1 MYIAILY
8 APLPRKGMLRDGQLM
23 SAVAQWKVRYM
34 HIRTHVSGPHASTPA
49 SGVVY
54 MLHANLT
61 EFLQLQQGTNICS
74 SSISDSEFEVCFF
87 TRVCTYMYTRTI
99 FSQHTC
105 CARNCYRT
113 QYCVCCEI
121 SVYNCML

>member
-87 TRVCTYMYTRTI
+87 TRVCTYMYTYNI
-99 FSQHTC
+99 FP
-105 CARNCYRT
+105 AY
-113 QYCVCCEI
+113 
-121 SVYNCML
+121 MLCTKLLQNTVLCLL